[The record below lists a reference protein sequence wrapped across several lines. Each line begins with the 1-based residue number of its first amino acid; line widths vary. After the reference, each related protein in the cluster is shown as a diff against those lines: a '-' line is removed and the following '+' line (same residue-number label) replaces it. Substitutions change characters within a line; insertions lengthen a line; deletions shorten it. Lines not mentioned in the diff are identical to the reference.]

1 MSLMSEGTS
10 IGCCAIFIGI
20 ALICIEYRSIGLGC
34 GSI

>member
-10 IGCCAIFIGI
+10 FGYCAIFIGI
-20 ALICIEYRSIGLGC
+20 SLICIEYRSIGLGC